1 MMSSMDKMES
11 TYTVYIDESGD
22 LGIKRGLRW
31 FVMTATIVKKSDE
44 PEIRN
49 TLNSIRKE
57 YNLRQIH
64 LKEIRNFYKTA
75 RIVNEV
81 STHEFTIISVLIDT
95 DKWKTKD
102 SIYSYNYACRILLER
117 ASWFLK
123 EKDSYADVVLS
134 SRGTSRDKEL
144 IEYVDKLSEIKDSEV
159 KNRFNIIKCKT
170 PMEWEMLQLAD
181 VCATSVARAYQINDY
196 GFITP
201 CFATVLK
208 DKLYK
213 YKGTVDGYG
222 MKFLSNDMKPAAEY
236 FNGHLICRK

>member
-1 MMSSMDKMES
+1 MVRRES

-31 FVMTATIVKKSDE
+31 FVMTATIVKKTDE
-44 PEIRN
+44 PVIRK
-49 TLNSIRKE
+49 TLNSLRNE
-57 YNLRQIH
+57 YNIRQIH

-81 STHEFTIISVLIDT
+81 SKHDYTIISVLIDT

-123 EKDSYADVVLS
+123 EKDSYADVILS
-134 SRGTSRDKEL
+134 SRGTSRDGEL
-144 IEYVDKLSEIKDSEV
+144 IEYIEKLSEINESEV
-159 KNRFNIIKCKT
+159 KDRFNKIKCKT

-181 VCATSVARAYQINDY
+181 VSATSIARAYQINNY

-201 CFATVLK
+201 CFKSVLK
-208 DKLYK
+208 GKLYN
-213 YKGTVDGYG
+213 YKGNIDGYG
-222 MKFLSNDMKPAAEY
+222 MKFISDDMKPDSKY
-236 FNGHLICRK
+236 FEEHLICRK

>member
-1 MMSSMDKMES
+1 MVRGES

-22 LGIKRGLRW
+22 LGIKRGLKW
-31 FVMTATIVKKSDE
+31 FVMTATIVNKSNE
-44 PEIRN
+44 TEIRK
-49 TLNSIRKE
+49 TLNSIRNE

-81 STHEFTIISVLIDT
+81 SKHDYTIISVLIDT
-95 DKWKTKD
+95 DKWETKD

-134 SRGTSRDKEL
+134 SRGTSRDNEL
-144 IEYVDKLSEIKDSEV
+144 IEYIEKLSEIKDSEV
-159 KNRFNIIKCKT
+159 KDRFNKIKCKT

-181 VCATSVARAYQINDY
+181 VCATSVARAYQINNY

-201 CFATVLK
+201 CFASVLK

-213 YKGTVDGYG
+213 YKGNIDGYG
-222 MKFLSNDMKPAAEY
+222 MKFLSNDMKPDNKY
-236 FNGHLICRK
+236 FEGHLICRK